1 MDLLTTALSG
11 LGISVIGLCALRT
24 WRARGWAS
32 ISRVAHLRDKMLD
45 GKVRNSIFNLFFEVF
60 ENYF

>member
-45 GKVRNSIFNLFFEVF
+45 GKVRNSIFHLFFQLF

>member
-45 GKVRNSIFNLFFEVF
+45 GKVSFDLI
-60 ENYF
+60 